1 MSPRFDQGFTHVFL
15 VTFRDAAAREADL
28 PHPAHMES
36 VKIRIAGDRDE
47 VKARVAELEGV
58 VDVAILEAPSWR
70 CSGEQILAS
79 HRAVI
84 EAFV

>member
-1 MSPRFDQGFTHVFL
+1 ML
-15 VTFRDAAAREADL
+15 DAYAIAD
-28 PHPAHMES
+28 
-36 VKIRIAGDRDE
+36 DRDE

-70 CSGEQILAS
+70 CGEEQILAS

-84 EAFV
+84 DAFV